1 MGSVNK
7 LGSMLL
13 NGTHTQPGSEYKPGQ
28 SICFADGDTL
38 SWVVIN
44 GLLIADRP
52 VLVNI
57 SWDHLNDQKL
67 VFGKQ
72 VTINGL
78 QFSCRLL
85 RVGAEE
91 CVPNEWDAALDA
103 VGEDDALW
111 HWNGIFFW
119 GQESVSGFASHR
131 ANRGCDSARR
141 YYWDSSYHWNV
152 FVGFRP
158 VLEPLPSDNLISGIE
173 VCAIGG
179 QSILYGKLLE
189 VTDYDAIIRLESNSI
204 LADTDSGTLYSR
216 LDNCKIAIDYHRMT
230 VQNM

>member
-1 MGSVNK
+1 MANIIK
-7 LGSMLL
+7 LGSILL
-13 NGTHTQPGSEYKPGQ
+13 DGVHRNPGSKYQLGQ
-28 SICFADGDTL
+28 AISFGDGVDL
-38 SWVVIN
+38 QWIVVN

-52 VLVNI
+52 LLVDI
-57 SWDHLNDQKL
+57 SWDDLNDQGL

-72 VTINGL
+72 VTINGQQFLCRSL
-78 QFSCRLL
+78 Q
-85 RVGAEE
+85 VGTEKGE
-91 CVPNEWDAALDA
+91 PNEWDTALDA
-103 VGEDDALW
+103 TNEDDELW
-111 HWNGIFFW
+111 HWTAAFCW
-119 GQESVSGFASHR
+119 GQESVEASYR
-131 ANRGCDSARR
+131 ASRGCDSARR